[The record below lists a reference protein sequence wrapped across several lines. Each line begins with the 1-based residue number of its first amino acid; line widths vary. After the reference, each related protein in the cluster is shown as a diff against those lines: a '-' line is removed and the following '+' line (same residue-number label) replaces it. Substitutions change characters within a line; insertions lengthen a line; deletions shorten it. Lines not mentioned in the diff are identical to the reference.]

1 MRRLAVFFVIMML
14 WTLMLSTPAQAGW
27 TKIES
32 PHFIGYSDGRP
43 EDLKADITRLEQY
56 DVLLRSR
63 LNVAEN
69 GNPVKLSIYFTPN
82 LGVIDKMVGGP
93 GLAGFYISTPEGP
106 LAVVPRNDEG
116 RGKFAMT
123 SDSILFHEYVHHVMY
138 QYFNAAYPF
147 WYSEGFAE
155 FMATTQFDENGKA
168 KIGLG
173 AMHRAYGL
181 ARGGD
186 IPIKILLGANP
197 SRLGRGNTT
206 YALGW
211 LLTHYLSFSKE
222 RKGQLLTYLTLI
234 AEGKPTIE
242 AAETAFGDLFTL
254 GKELERYRARNSI
267 PYTEVALKPVGEIAM
282 SQSTLPEGFGDTLI
296 DRVIL
301 VADLQPK
308 KAEVRA
314 EAMRKHA
321 AKHPNDS
328 DVWALLAHAE
338 AVAGNGDKAILAA
351 ETALKADPRS
361 ERAMLAKAEAMQKQL
376 MATKDKD
383 SAKWTQ
389 ARSWIIKANR
399 VNTNSAAALSA
410 YYRSFVREGRPPVDI
425 ALKGLSQALAMMPQ
439 DADIRLQYVFALARA
454 QQYADA
460 RSVLQVLADAP
471 HVGKH
476 IEAIRKLETVLEAAK
491 PGTPIDGL
499 DAMEAA
505 IEALK
510 LA

>member
-1 MRRLAVFFVIMML
+1 MRFLWVVFAVL
-14 WTLMLSTPAQAGW
+14 LSVSPAMAGW
-27 TKIES
+27 IRVES
-32 PHFIGYSDGRP
+32 PHFIGYSDGNSN
-43 EDLKADITRLEQY
+43 DLKADITRLEQY
-56 DVLLRSR
+56 DALLRNR
-63 LNVAEN
+63 LNVVDN
-69 GNPVKLSIYFTPN
+69 SNPVKLSIYFIRN
-82 LGVIDKMVGGP
+82 IGIIDKMLGESGA
-93 GLAGFYISTPEGP
+93 AGFYISTPEGP
-106 LAVVPRNDEG
+106 LAVVPRTDGG
-116 RGKFAMT
+116 RGKFALT
-123 SDSILFHEYVHHVMY
+123 SDTILFHEYAHHLMY

-155 FMATTQFDENGKA
+155 FMATTQFDGNGKA

-181 ARGGD
+181 ARGGE
-186 IPIKILLGANP
+186 IPMKILLGGNP
-197 SRLGRGNTT
+197 SRLGNQSAETV

-222 RKGQLLTYLTLI
+222 RRGQLQTYLTLL
-234 AEGKPTIE
+234 AEGKPTIA

-254 GKELERYRARNSI
+254 GKELDRYRARNSI
-267 PYTEVALKPVGEIAM
+267 PYTEVAVKPVGEIPLTETA
-282 SQSTLPEGFGDTLI
+282 LAEGFGDTLI

-301 VADLQPK
+301 VAELQPK
-308 KAEVRA
+308 KAAMRS

-321 AKHPNDS
+321 AKHPNDG

-338 AVAGNGDKAILAA
+338 AVAGNAEQAIIAA
-351 ETALKADPRS
+351 DTALKANPGS
-361 ERAMLAKAEAMQKQL
+361 ERAMLARSEAMQKQL
-376 MATKDKD
+376 MAAKDKD
-383 SAKWTQ
+383 AAKWTQ

-410 YYRSFVREGRPPVDI
+410 YYRSFVREGRTPNAV
-425 ALKGLSQALAMMPQ
+425 ALKGLSQALAMIPQ
-439 DADIRLQYVFALARA
+439 DTDIRLQYVFALARA
-454 QQYADA
+454 QQFADA

-471 HVGKH
+471 HAGKR
-476 IEAIRKLETVLEAAK
+476 IEAIRKLETVLEGAK

-499 DAMEAA
+499 DAMEEA